1 MNEEPEII
9 DSSKMEIL
17 SEFPLEYE
25 NDEEI
30 TKAESTARVNLYIG
44 VMENDVVIS
53 SLSRNTHEIRG
64 DLVVEKQNILFVAE
78 SINKLL
84 DKEKPWEESI
94 KKESEK
100 DDLLIYYSSSWAN
113 NLPAPFERIVVRNR
127 RNYVLDRLEAMF
139 LGLELPPKMAQRL
152 ADEITK
158 LFK

>member
-1 MNEEPEII
+1 MSEEPEII
-9 DSSKMEIL
+9 DSSKMEVL

-30 TKAESTARVNLYIG
+30 TKAESTAAVNLYIG
-44 VMENDVVIS
+44 VMGNDVAIS
-53 SLSRNTHEIRG
+53 SLSRNTHETRG
-64 DLVVEKQNILFVAE
+64 DLVVEKQNILFIAE

-94 KKESEK
+94 NKENGK
-100 DDLLIYYSSSWAN
+100 DKLLIYYSSSWAN